1 MNYSE
6 SFGRQRHFS
15 EGSEN
20 LKVLCQQ
27 RGGGGGGVFKW
38 YAGPKTKILDPYPGG
53 VFPHIMLLFMAL

>member
-27 RGGGGGGVFKW
+27 RGEVYFKW
-38 YAGPKTKILDPYPGG
+38 YASPKKKILDPYPGG